1 MINNTMVN
9 NIKKRD
15 ASDLFDPISGMIVT
29 LRNIYPHEA
38 QAMFDGQIKNRKIS
52 KTTVKKYTKV
62 FKAGRWKLNGEPIV
76 FNGNTLIDGQHRL
89 MACIESEVPFRALCV
104 YLADDDAFRT
114 LDQGKKRGGSDVLSI
129 AGYQNVTNVASSLA
143 VLVKI
148 DRDGSIATGV
158 GGSTRAV
165 ISNED
170 IEEIADS
177 YPGLERSC
185 AVAQSLYKSLKIKK
199 SAIAALHYLLS
210 RAEGINGDD
219 YIESFCDQFLKRVF
233 SGVGLSANSPEL
245 IYRNGLIRH
254 MNQQHRTCSS
264 YVISAGII
272 CWNNWVEKKPMSFIR
287 VPKDGN
293 VPKVKRP

>member
-1 MINNTMVN
+1 MITAT
-9 NIKKRD
+9 KE
-15 ASDLFDPISGMIVT
+15 STGTDLFDPNTGLSAMVRT
-29 LRNIYPHEA
+29 VYPHEA
-38 QAMFDGQIKNRKIS
+38 QVIIDGQIKNRKIS

-62 FKAGRWKLNGEPIV
+62 FKAGRWKLNGEPII

-170 IEEIADS
+170 IEEIARS
-177 YPGLERSC
+177 YPGLENSC
-185 AVAQSLYKSLKIKK
+185 AIAQALYRSLKIKK
-199 SAIAALHYLLS
+199 SAVAALHYLLR
-210 RAEGINGDD
+210 RAESKNVDFDIHDS
-219 YIESFCDQFLKRVF
+219 ICDIFLDRVF
-233 SGVGLSANSPEL
+233 SGVDLSANSPEL

-254 MNQQHRTCSS
+254 MNQQSRTCTS
-264 YVISAGII
+264 YVICAGII
-272 CWNNWVEKKPMSFIR
+272 CWNNWIEEKPMSFIR

-293 VPKVKRP
+293 VPKVKHP